1 MVKTSRS
8 VKIKTAKIS
17 SEESGRISTKFCT
30 TENFL
35 LYGITLMLLV
45 HVYVLFTPA
54 SDMSLA
60 KPTWTSK
67 ARAEEFAYMR
77 NAAEKLRGIAER

>member
-1 MVKTSRS
+1 MR
-8 VKIKTAKIS
+8 
-17 SEESGRISTKFCT
+17 
-30 TENFL
+30 
-35 LYGITLMLLV
+35 LV
-45 HVYVLFTPA
+45 HVYVLFTAA

>member
-1 MVKTSRS
+1 MQ
-8 VKIKTAKIS
+8 
-17 SEESGRISTKFCT
+17 
-30 TENFL
+30 
-35 LYGITLMLLV
+35 
-45 HVYVLFTPA
+45 YVFILIYCRGMNYAPFASA

-77 NAAEKLRGIAER
+77 NAAGNLRGLAERCVNATPNEDYIMFVMSSSLN